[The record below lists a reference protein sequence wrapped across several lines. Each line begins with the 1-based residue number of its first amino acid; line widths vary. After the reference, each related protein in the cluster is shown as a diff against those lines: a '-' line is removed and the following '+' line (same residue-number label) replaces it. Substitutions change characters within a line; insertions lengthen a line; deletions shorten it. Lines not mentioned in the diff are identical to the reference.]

1 MALLY
6 RTIKDKADWTRLN
19 NHRVLTGWSHDP
31 EGRKPASEKEADAA
45 GDDIYTTYG
54 WNVEPKVYP
63 VLAHIEASALNAA
76 WKYGVAVGQRR
87 SSLTIEQAASI
98 LDRSERGRAVAGEL
112 YAFLTGR
119 AMALDMDGKT
129 AVLALIEEA
138 FINRPGSVADALTK
152 FVED

>member
-1 MALLY
+1 MVRRARQHFHSAGATVAGAAFRRCVHAGSGNGVENGLPRLH
-6 RTIKDKADWTRLN
+6 ADQFLRLAQFD
-19 NHRVLTGWSHDP
+19 L
-31 EGRKPASEKEADAA
+31 E
-45 GDDIYTTYG
+45 
-54 WNVEPKVYP
+54 
-63 VLAHIEASALNAA
+63 
-76 WKYGVAVGQRR
+76 
-87 SSLTIEQAASI
+87 
-98 LDRSERGRAVAGEL
+98 RAVAGEL